1 MSYDWGPYY
10 IVPSSVLK
18 SYAGIVVLRENF
30 DKGLL
35 QQETQMLG
43 IDGPVVKAV
52 NPWYYRK
59 KGTETWIKIGESAD
73 EHHNFATRWDT
84 TNLENGKYEVMGLM
98 HVSVKRNGSEVVIA
112 RQNIAEVEIQN

>member
-1 MSYDWGPYY
+1 MSHNWGPYY

-18 SYAGIVVLRENF
+18 GYSGIVVLRENF
-30 DKGLL
+30 DKELL
-35 QQETQMLG
+35 QQELQILE

-73 EHHNFATRWDT
+73 EHRNFATTWDT
-84 TNLENGKYEVMGLM
+84 TKLENGKYGVMGLM
-98 HVSVKRNGSEVVIA
+98 HVFVKRNGSESPSRA
-112 RQNIAEVEIQN
+112 RT